1 MTTLIFIRHGQ
12 SITNVSR
19 TFTGHQD
26 EPLSP
31 LGQRQA
37 QRTADWLHAHY
48 RIDAIY
54 ASDLARTM
62 STARPTAQAFALPIQ
77 PDARLREIF
86 AGAWEGMRFEQIAQV
101 YPDVYDTWQ
110 QDIGRCVC
118 PQGESVAQLYERVF
132 AAVDEAAQAHAG
144 QTVAFFTHAT
154 PIRTLQARWQQGSVQ
169 GMRDIPFVPNASVTV
184 AQLEQGKYRLLTIG
198 EADFLRDA

>member
-19 TFTGHQD
+19 VFTGHQD

-37 QRTADWLHAHY
+37 QCTADWLRAHY
-48 RIDAIY
+48 QVDAIY
-54 ASDLARTM
+54 ASDLMRTM
-62 STARPTAQAFALPIQ
+62 STARPTAQAFGLDVQ

-86 AGAWEGMRFEQIAQV
+86 AGAWEGMTFEQIARV
-101 YPDVYDTWQ
+101 YPDIYDTWQ
-110 QDIGRCVC
+110 HDIGRCVC

-132 AAVDEAAQAHAG
+132 AAVDEAARAHAG
-144 QTVAFFTHAT
+144 QTLAFFTHAT
-154 PIRTLQARWQQGSVQ
+154 PIRTLQARWQQGGLS

-184 AQLEQGKYRLLTIG
+184 ARLEQGQYHLITIG
-198 EADFLRDA
+198 KADFLRDA